1 MPRQPAPSERPVA
14 LTVAGSDSGG
24 GAGIQA
30 DLTTMAARGAHPTS
44 AVTAATAQHTRGVES
59 THVLPTEEVAAQI
72 DAVRDDFAV
81 GAAKTGML
89 ATEEIVALAT
99 ERLGDAPFPLVVDP
113 VMVAAS
119 GDRLLDPAAEAA
131 YEDLVGVATLATPN
145 VDEAEVLTGRSIED
159 AADARAAARDVVD
172 LGADAALVTGGHLDG
187 DRVRDVLVTAETER
201 TVEHERIADAATHGS
216 GCTLSA
222 GIAARLADGDDLER
236 AVTDE
241 LSAMTRAVRYAT
253 DVGQGPGAVQGMAPL
268 RTDAAR
274 QGTVAAVRNVV
285 DRLVAADI
293 GELIAEVGTNVAGA
307 VPYAEDPREVAG
319 VDGRLSRTLDGV
331 AATGAVRFGASD
343 HLARFLLSAREHHP
357 ELRFA
362 INLRHDDATRAALS
376 ALDWDTATYDRTDQ
390 PAEVRSEEGSTMAWA
405 ARESLA
411 DRVAPPVA
419 VTDPG
424 AVGKEPMCKLLATD
438 AERLADRTL
447 DLLAARPD

>member
-1 MPRQPAPSERPVA
+1 MSRKPAPTERPVA

-30 DLTTMAARGAHPTS
+30 DLTTMAARGVHPTS

-59 THVLPTEEVAAQI
+59 THVLPTAEVAAQI
-72 DAVRDDFAV
+72 DAVREDFAV
-81 GAAKTGML
+81 AAAKTGML
-89 ATEEIVALAT
+89 ATEAVVELAT
-99 ERLGDAPFPLVVDP
+99 EQLGDAPFPLVVDP

-131 YEDLVGVATLATPN
+131 YGDLVGAATLATPN
-145 VDEAEVLTGRSIED
+145 VDEAEVLTGRAID
-159 AADARAAARDVVD
+159 DDADARAAAREVVE
-172 LGADAALVTGGHLDG
+172 LGADAALITGGHLDG
-187 DRVRDVLVTAETER
+187 DRVRDVLVTPDTER

-236 AVTDE
+236 AVVDE
-241 LSAMTRAVRYAT
+241 LDAMTRAVRYAT
-253 DVGQGPGAVQGMAPL
+253 DVGEGPGAVQGTAPL
-268 RTDAAR
+268 RTEAAR
-274 QGTVAAVRNVV
+274 QGTVEAVRGVV
-285 DRLVAADI
+285 DRLVAADA
-293 GELIAEVGTNVAGA
+293 GDLIAEVGTNVAGA
-307 VPYAEDPREVAG
+307 VPYAEGPDEIAA

-331 AATGAVRFGASD
+331 APTGAVRFGASD
-343 HLARFLLSAREHHP
+343 HLARFLLAAREHHP

-362 INLRHDDATRAALS
+362 INLRHDDATREALS
-376 ALDWDTATYDRTDQ
+376 TLDWDTVAYDRADQ
-390 PAEVRSEEGSTMAWA
+390 PTDVRSEEGSTMAWA

-411 DRVAPPVA
+411 DRAAPPTAVA
-419 VTDPG
+419 DPG

-447 DLLAARPD
+447 ELLAARP